1 MLRLIV
7 ILATAFALASGL
19 AWLAERPGNL
29 VLVWQGYEVET
40 SVFRAVVIFTLL
52 VGFSIFA
59 WNLMKQIWLSPAAIG
74 NVFNRRRQKRGLEAL
89 STGLI
94 ALGAGDK
101 QLAMRY
107 AAQARRTLPNEPL
120 THLLRA
126 QAARLAGDSATSRRI
141 FEAMLSSPDTEQL
154 GLRGLFLEAEAEGE
168 GEAARQFAERALRV
182 NPKLGWAVDSL
193 FDLQC
198 KHKDWAAAIETL
210 VLARKHGHLDK
221 ATADRR
227 RAVLLT
233 AQAQPA
239 EDNDPE
245 RALNLALEA
254 HGLAPDLIP
263 ATAIAGRLLAS
274 KGNTP
279 RATKIIQ
286 ETWRKAQHPDLAV
299 AYAYARIGDSPRDRL
314 TRTKQLAMLAP
325 MSIESPIA
333 LAVAAIEAKDW
344 EEARGALMPLTQGRV
359 TQRICTL
366 MARIEGEEHGDKGRV
381 REWLARAVNAPRD
394 PVWTA
399 DGIVSDT
406 WQPVSPVTG
415 MLDAFQYKVPVES
428 HETRDADLLAQKLE
442 ELVTLGAPREVVL
455 SDDAKVI
462 EAKPVEATP
471 IDVKVGEVKG
481 GETKAIEATV
491 TPATLKPV
499 VVAAPESAE
508 PVAPLKPAAA
518 ILEPVAEP
526 AAASLKSQPAAPVN
540 GTTRGR
546 KADESEVVVVKTA
559 AAPAKSAE
567 TVEVAAESAARIVAS
582 PPSAPAKE
590 PEPKSATAA
599 PGATPAGTQT
609 ARKGAL
615 QGNPKIFVPPRAPD
629 DPGLDSDEERR
640 SPLAKPRDTR
650 VV

>member
-1 MLRLIV
+1 MLRLIA
-7 ILATAFALASGL
+7 ILATAFALATGL

-29 VLVWQGYEVET
+29 ILNWQGYEIET
-40 SVFRAVVIFTLL
+40 SVFRAVVILTLL
-52 VGFSIFA
+52 VGFSVFA

-74 NVFNRRRQKRGLEAL
+74 NMFNRRRQKRGLEAL

-126 QAARLAGDSATSRRI
+126 QAARLAGDTATSRRI

-168 GEAARQFAERALRV
+168 TEAARQFAERALRV

-193 FDLQC
+193 FELQC

-210 VLARKHGHLDK
+210 ALARKHGHLDK

-239 EDNDPE
+239 EEGSSE

-254 HGLAPDLIP
+254 HALAPDLIP

-279 RATKIIQ
+279 RATKVIQ

-314 TRTKQLAMLAP
+314 TRIKQLAASAP

-333 LAVAAIEAKDW
+333 IAVAAIEAKDW
-344 EEARGALMPLTQGRV
+344 DEARAALMPLTQGRL
-359 TQRICTL
+359 TQRVCTL

-415 MLDAFQYKVPVES
+415 ALDAFQYKVPVES
-428 HETRDADLLAQKLE
+428 HETRDADLLAEKLE
-442 ELVTLGAPREVVL
+442 ELVTLGAPREVVI

-462 EAKPVEATP
+462 EANPVEA
-471 IDVKVGEVKG
+471 KVED
-481 GETKAIEATV
+481 AAT
-491 TPATLKPV
+491 TAPAASAQP
-499 VVAAPESAE
+499 AAAAE
-508 PVAPLKPAAA
+508 PVTAA
-518 ILEPVAEP
+518 PVAT
-526 AAASLKSQPAAPVN
+526 SQPAASAKPTGEPVTVAPKPAPTTGTN
-540 GTTRGR
+540 GSAGR
-546 KADESEVVVVKTA
+546 PKPDESEVIVVRPSDPASKAPEPAELPA
-559 AAPAKSAE
+559 AA
-567 TVEVAAESAARIVAS
+567 AARIVAM
-582 PPSAPAKE
+582 PPPAPAKA
-590 PEPKSATAA
+590 PEPKPVEAFISPAPAPAKRETANPAASLNA
-599 PGATPAGTQT
+599 PAS
-609 ARKGAL
+609 RKGP
-615 QGNPKIFVPPRAPD
+615 QPNPKIFVPPRAPD
-629 DPGLDSDEERR
+629 DPGLDSDDR

-650 VV
+650 TV

>member
-1 MLRLIV
+1 MLRLIAL
-7 ILATAFALASGL
+7 IAGAFALATGL
-19 AWLAERPGNL
+19 VWLADRPGSL
-29 VLVWQGYEVET
+29 VLNWQGYEVET

-74 NVFNRRRQKRGLEAL
+74 NLFNRRRQKRGLEAL

-126 QAARLAGDSATSRRI
+126 QAARLAGDTATSRRI

-154 GLRGLFLEAEAEGE
+154 GLRGLFLEAEAVGE

-239 EDNDPE
+239 EDGDPE

-254 HGLAPDLIP
+254 HGLAADLVP
-263 ATAIAGRLLAS
+263 AAAIAGRLLAS

-286 ETWRKAQHPDLAV
+286 ETWRKSQHPDLAV
-299 AYAYARIGDSPRDRL
+299 AYAYSRIGDSPRDRL

-344 EEARGALMPLTQGRV
+344 EEARAALMPLTQGRV
-359 TQRICTL
+359 SQRVCTL

-455 SDDAKVI
+455 SDDARVI
-462 EAKPVEATP
+462 EAKPVEAGVVDIAASPVPMT
-471 IDVKVGEVKG
+471 
-481 GETKAIEATV
+481 
-491 TPATLKPV
+491 PV
-499 VVAAPESAE
+499 VVVAPVE
-508 PVAPLKPAAA
+508 PVAVAKPTIVTEAMPQSNATPTAATPKA
-518 ILEPVAEP
+518 T
-526 AAASLKSQPAAPVN
+526 STTPVN
-540 GTTRGR
+540 GTSRNR
-546 KADESEVVVVKTA
+546 QADESEVVVVKPVTA
-559 AAPAKSAE
+559 AVKPTDTGDMPTP
-567 TVEVAAESAARIVAS
+567 TVAQVVAT
-582 PPSAPAKE
+582 PPPAPAKE
-590 PEPKSATAA
+590 PKPATASVA
-599 PGATPAGTQT
+599 SVASQPV
-609 ARKGAL
+609 RKGAP
-615 QGNPKIFVPPRAPD
+615 QVNPKIFVPPRAPD
-629 DPGLDSDEERR
+629 DPGLDTDDAR

-650 VV
+650 AV